1 MARGGNKAPRYVI
14 WVLCLILYLIAV
26 LNFFGV
32 IHVGAPLASWSWIV
46 GYALLLIAVRVRGL

>member
-1 MARGGNKAPRYVI
+1 MARGGNKAPTYVV

-32 IHVGAPLASWSWIV
+32 IHVGGALASWAWIV